1 MATASF
7 VNTVQEATYST
18 CRMICA
24 TETPASSS
32 ETFMWAVYSQR
43 ASVVTLLRARKN
55 RLRHLTDVDF
65 WRRGVHRD
73 IKLENV
79 LIASRGR
86 KTDFQAW

>member
-1 MATASF
+1 M
-7 VNTVQEATYST
+7 
-18 CRMICA
+18 
-24 TETPASSS
+24 
-32 ETFMWAVYSQR
+32 
-43 ASVVTLLRARKN
+43 RARKN